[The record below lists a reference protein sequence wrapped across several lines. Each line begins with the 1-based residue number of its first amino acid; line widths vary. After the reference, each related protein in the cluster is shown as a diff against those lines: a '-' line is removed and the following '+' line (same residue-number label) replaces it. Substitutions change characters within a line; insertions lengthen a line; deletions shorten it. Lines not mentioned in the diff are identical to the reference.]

1 MRAAVSRRFGGPEVV
16 SVEDVPMPEPRA
28 HEIRIRVH
36 ASTVSAADHRTRSG
50 EIPRGLR
57 LLAGFSIGFLR
68 PRRRILGMDAAG
80 VVDAVGSAVT
90 AFAPGDEVIAM
101 LGARFGGHGE
111 YAIVSER
118 GGIAAKPAS
127 LTFDQAAAL
136 IFGGI
141 TAHVFLERASLT
153 PGARVLITGASGV
166 VGTAAIQLAKATG
179 AHVTAVARAATSEL
193 LLLKLGADEV
203 IDYTVTDFARTGATY
218 DMIVDCAGTAPYAR
232 VAPIL
237 RPGGALLLVITDLRG
252 LLEAPRQSR
261 KGGVLVTAA
270 TVEYTPDAMA
280 AVAVSAATGVLRPVI
295 DSTYPLSGIVDAHR
309 RVDAGRKS
317 GSVVLQL
324 IEPDQEIS

>member
-1 MRAAVSRRFGGPEVV
+1 MRAAVYRRFGGPDVVRVREVAIPV
-16 SVEDVPMPEPRA
+16 PRA
-28 HEIRIRVH
+28 NEIRIRVH

-50 EIPRGLR
+50 EVPRGLR
-57 LLAGFSIGFLR
+57 FLAGFSIGFLR

-90 AFAPGDEVIAM
+90 TFAPGDEVIAM

-111 YAIVSER
+111 YAIVSEQ

-127 LTFDQAAAL
+127 LSFDQAAAL

-141 TAHVFLERASLT
+141 TAHVFLKRASLAPDT
-153 PGARVLITGASGV
+153 RVLITGASGV
-166 VGTAAIQLAKATG
+166 VGMATIQLAKSTG
-179 AHVTAVARAATSEL
+179 AHVTAVARAATSE

-203 IDYTVTDFARTGATY
+203 IDYTVTDFARNGGTY
-218 DMIVDCAGTAPYAR
+218 DVIVDCAGTAPYER
-232 VAPIL
+232 VAAIL
-237 RPGGALLLVITDLRG
+237 RPGGALLLVVTDLRG
-252 LLEAPRQSR
+252 LLEAPRQARAS
-261 KGGVLVTAA
+261 GVLVTAA
-270 TVEYTPDAMA
+270 TVKYTPEAMA

-295 DSTYPLSGIVDAHR
+295 DRTYPLSEIVDAHR

-324 IEPDQEIS
+324 TEPAQETS